1 MVRRPTLR
9 DVTSL
14 WRDGEFLK
22 FWVGQ
27 TISDFGDQITLL
39 ALPLTAVITLQA
51 GPIEMGVLGAVAA
64 APTALFSLFAG
75 VWVDRLPRR
84 RILIVAD
91 LGRASLLITIPVA
104 FVLGLLSMA
113 QLYVVGFAVGT
124 LSVFFVVAYQ
134 AYLPG
139 LVGRPRLVDANGKM
153 NASGSLAQLAGPGVA
168 GVLVQLF
175 TAPMPVLVDA
185 LSFLASVTGLSLIRR
200 AEPPVVP
207 RPRDMRAEIREGL
220 SALLHHPVLRTLV
233 AVAGIFV
240 LLLSAQTAIFILYLA
255 RDLGLDP
262 AVLGLIL
269 GVGAVGALLG
279 ALLASDVARR
289 LGIGP
294 SFILGAVLGTIGLT
308 SRAILFESPEATV
321 ATIAAMQ
328 FVLFFGASLF
338 NVNGPSLRQA
348 LTPSHLLGRVN
359 ASYRFLV
366 WRTGPFGAL
375 LGGTLGAALGL
386 RVALLLTGL
395 ATLAVFPILLLSSLP
410 RIREVPSPEPAPVTS

>member
-1 MVRRPTLR
+1 M
-9 DVTSL
+9 TSL

-39 ALPLTAVITLQA
+39 ALPLTAVITLHA
-51 GPIEMGVLGAVAA
+51 GPVEMGVLAAVAA

-91 LGRASLLITIPVA
+91 LGRAVLLATVPIA
-104 FVLGLLSMA
+104 FVLGLLSMT
-113 QLYVVGFAVGT
+113 QLYIVGFAVGT

-139 LVGRPRLVDANGKM
+139 LVGRTQLVDANGKM

-200 AEPPVVP
+200 MEPLVVA

-220 SALLHHPVLRTLV
+220 SALLRHPVLRTLV
-233 AVAGIFV
+233 AASAIFV
-240 LLLSAQTAIFILYLA
+240 LFLSAQTAIFILYLA
-255 RDLGLDP
+255 RDLGVDP
-262 AVLGLIL
+262 PLLGLIL
-269 GVGAVGALLG
+269 ATGAVGALLG
-279 ALLASDVARR
+279 ALFASDIARR

-294 SFILGAVLGTIGLT
+294 SFILGAVLGTIGLV
-308 SRAILFESPEATV
+308 SRALLFESPEATV

-328 FVLFFGASLF
+328 FVLFFGVSLF

-348 LTPSHLLGRVN
+348 LTPGHLLGRVN

-366 WRTGPFGAL
+366 WGTGPFGAL
-375 LGGTLGAALGL
+375 LGGTLGAVLDL
-386 RVALLLTGL
+386 RVVLLVAGL
-395 ATLAVFPILLLSSLP
+395 ACLTVFPIIVLSPLP
-410 RIREVPSPEPAPVTS
+410 HIRTVPSSEPAPVTS

>member
-1 MVRRPTLR
+1 LVRLPTLR

-14 WRDGEFLK
+14 WHDSEFLK
-22 FWVGQ
+22 FWIGQ

-124 LSVFFVVAYQ
+124 LSVFFIVAYQ
-134 AYLPG
+134 AYLPA
-139 LVGRPRLVDANGKM
+139 LVGRAQLVDANGKM

-185 LSFLASVTGLSLIRR
+185 LSFLASVTGLALIRR
-200 AEPPVVP
+200 AEPPVVA
-207 RPRDMRAEIREGL
+207 RARDMRAEIREGL
-220 SALLHHPVLRTLV
+220 SALLGHPVLRTLV
-233 AVAGIFV
+233 AVSAIFV
-240 LLLSAQTAIFILYLA
+240 LLFSAQTAIFILYLA

-262 AVLGLIL
+262 PVIGIVLA
-269 GVGAVGALLG
+269 VGAVGALLG
-279 ALLASDVARR
+279 AVLASDIAKR

-294 SFILGAVLGTIGLT
+294 SFILGAVPAIGLAA
-308 SRAILFESPEATV
+308 RAVLFASPEATV
-321 ATIAAMQ
+321 ATIAAIQ
-328 FVLFFGASLF
+328 FAVFFGAALF

-366 WRTGPFGAL
+366 WGTGPVGAL
-375 LGGTLGAALGL
+375 LGGTLGAVLGL
-386 RVALLLTGL
+386 RVALLVTGL
-395 ATLAVFPILLLSSLP
+395 AVLTIFPILLLSPLP
-410 RIREVPSPEPAPVTS
+410 HIREVPSPEPAPVAS